1 MNEQDLVMDWMGDKG
16 VGEEVVSET
25 TPAPRQISVPFTDGV
40 HHDRA
45 GLRHW
50 LTGETFLT
58 HLVKG

>member
-1 MNEQDLVMDWMGDKG
+1 MGWMGDTG
-16 VGEEVVSET
+16 VGGEMVSEM
-25 TPAPRQISVPFTDGV
+25 TPAPQQISVPSTDGV

-58 HLVKG
+58 YLVKG

>member
-1 MNEQDLVMDWMGDKG
+1 MDWMGDKG

-25 TPAPRQISVPFTDGV
+25 TSAPWQISVPFTDGV

-58 HLVKG
+58 RLVKG